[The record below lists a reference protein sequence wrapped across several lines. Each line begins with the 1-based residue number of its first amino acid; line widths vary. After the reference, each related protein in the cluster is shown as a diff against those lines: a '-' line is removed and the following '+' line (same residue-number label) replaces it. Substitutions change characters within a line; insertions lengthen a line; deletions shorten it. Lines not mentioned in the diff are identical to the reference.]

1 MTTRSN
7 YTANI
12 AANLAPNSEM
22 SATRNLL
29 VSSWKRKAL
38 VAGRE
43 AKPSQDPMMGQRIN
57 SAVKIQ
63 VL

>member
-12 AANLAPNSEM
+12 AANLAPNSDM

>member
-29 VSSWKRKAL
+29 LSSWKRKAL

-43 AKPSQDPMMGQRIN
+43 AKPSQDPMVGQRIN

>member
-1 MTTRSN
+1 MTTSN
-7 YTANI
+7 YAANS
-12 AANLAPNSEM
+12 ANLAPNSEI
-22 SATRNLL
+22 SAIRNLL

-43 AKPSQDPMMGQRIN
+43 AKPSQDPMMKHRIN

>member
-1 MTTRSN
+1 MTTS
-7 YTANI
+7 TFANI
-12 AANLAPNSEM
+12 ANLAPNSEI
-22 SATRNLL
+22 SATRNHL

-43 AKPSQDPMMGQRIN
+43 AKPFEDPMKEQRIN